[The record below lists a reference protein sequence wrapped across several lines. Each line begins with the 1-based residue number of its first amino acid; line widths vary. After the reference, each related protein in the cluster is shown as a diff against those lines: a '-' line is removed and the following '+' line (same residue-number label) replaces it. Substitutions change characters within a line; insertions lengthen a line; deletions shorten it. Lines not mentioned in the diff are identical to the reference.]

1 MAKSKNI
8 LDLQTFTKA
17 VKDAEA
23 ALSSDKI
30 KNPSAILREL
40 GISSPLLITCSQA
53 LRIKRL
59 VAWLKEKI
67 FEKAEAEQLAYFG
80 SEITRPQDAN
90 NIKAELA
97 NQSLFS
103 KAKLLTIYE
112 ADKIKAAIA
121 KPLADAIQK
130 GTGDTFVIVSTAA
143 LNTKT
148 PLPNYIKD
156 SAQLLTIADFN
167 PAELTRWI
175 QQEAK
180 AAGAAGI
187 EQDALR
193 HLMNCHNDNLSALSN
208 ELAKLALLVLS
219 TESITLKLVQELSVV
234 NPEQTSFELFAQ
246 IGKKNLSAAMKLAKD
261 LLAQG
266 MHPLQLSSFLSRCY
280 RTLIANFDGQ
290 KSASSELS
298 NFWFLK
304 QVSAVKKAFTFED
317 LRKSIE
323 ALKEMDQKLKSSSTD
338 EELLFTMCVEKL
350 VYRKAEL

>member
-1 MAKSKNI
+1 MAKPKNI

-23 ALSSDKI
+23 ALASDKT
-30 KNPSAILREL
+30 KNPSAILKEL
-40 GISSPLLITCSQA
+40 GVHSPLLITCSQA

-59 VAWLKEKI
+59 VAWLKEKV
-67 FEKAEAEQLAYFG
+67 FEKAEAEQISYFG
-80 SEITRPQDAN
+80 SEITRPQDVSN
-90 NIKAELA
+90 VKAELA

-130 GTGDTFVIVSTAA
+130 GSGDTFLIVSTAA
-143 LNTKT
+143 INTKT

-156 SAQLLTIADFN
+156 AAQLLEIADFN
-167 PAELTRWI
+167 PQELARWI

-180 AAGAAGI
+180 SAGANGI

-193 HLMNCHNDNLSALSN
+193 HLINCYNNDLSALSN
-208 ELAKLALLVLS
+208 EIAKLALLVPS
-219 TESITLKLVQELSVV
+219 TANIDLKLVLELAIK
-234 NPEQTSFELFAQ
+234 NPEQTSFELFTQ
-246 IGKKNLSAAMKLAKD
+246 VSKKNLSASMKLAKD
-261 LLAQG
+261 LLSQG
-266 MHPLQLSSFLSRCY
+266 MHPLQLSAFLSRCY

-304 QVSAVKKAFTFED
+304 QVSAAKKAFSLEE
-317 LRKSIE
+317 LRRSLE

-338 EELLFTMCVEKL
+338 EELLFTLCVEKL
-350 VYRKAEL
+350 VYRNT